1 MKTNPCNGP
10 VRDASLVTLS
20 LLAWNF
26 GALPAA
32 ANPTGGTVAQGSA
45 TFNAAGSQLT
55 IHTATAGTVIN
66 WQTFNVGA
74 GETTTFVEPTSSS
87 VVWNHITDA
96 NPSSILGSINANGY
110 VVLQNQNGFVVGGNA
125 AIKAAGLVMTTSPTP
140 PPTLANGGAW
150 QFDAPPPAAKI
161 INYGQITVAGGPAYL
176 IAADIEN
183 DGTISAHQ
191 GQIGLYAGQEVLVS
205 TSPTGQG
212 LAAKVTLPQG
222 SVDNAGNL
230 IADGGTIAA
239 LAQTVNNNGLIQA
252 NSIQDNNGAIELV
265 AGDLVQLGASS
276 VISAQGDSTGA
287 SSGGS
292 VTIQSGNTFADQA
305 GSTISVAG
313 GAQGGNGGALEVSAA
328 NLGSIQSQVDG
339 HAAPGFQ
346 GGAMTIDTSA
356 ITLNA
361 AAEST
366 YNGLI
371 TSGGLASFTVS
382 ADEIVVNSS
391 WTTPR
396 GLTELNF
403 VAGDNINITA
413 NTLLNLADAGV
424 PSTLN
429 LSAGNSIIVNDGS
442 LNKNGTVN
450 ECGIVAGKNWNV
462 NLTAGTS
469 FLPSGGQPPS
479 PGNPAGGDYEYGV
492 YLGDGQGPGG
502 YIQTQNGNINIWA
515 ANEVIIPTVDL
526 SISSL
531 ILSGAVRTMAGGNI
545 NVTAQYGDV
554 NAGNN
559 ISGYD
564 FSAKPNR
571 NYEELYYAV
580 DAQLGGISTGAGGN
594 VTITAG
600 GDVTSY
606 LPTQNDYDSNLN
618 PSKHD
623 AGIGAF
629 GPEAGNVTITA
640 GGSVYGNYV
649 VANGT
654 GVINAGGNAGKT
666 VDLSDLN
673 ADFALSLVKGS
684 WTVNAQ
690 NIYLDDVINPNGV
703 FNDSTTVYAGTH
715 TFDYDAAA
723 SVALNAANA
732 VEITGAEVPL
742 IPKSQ
747 SALGPGEVSLPVLL
761 PPSLSIV
768 TGAGG
773 LTLDCNVSL
782 FPSADGNLSITTLN
796 GGNFE
801 SRQNPNDTVD
811 VNSYY
816 LEMSASDSQQWADPG
831 TSFTPSDRSTTAAV
845 EVNNPNPVALNI
857 SGNMSEVNVYVTKEA
872 NVTIDG
878 NLFNSAF
885 LGQNLHA
892 SDATTINVAGSIS
905 FSPIYAFTTL
915 SQSLGAGWDSFF
927 SLLVDANPNDVNSV
941 AKPIPAQDNPLLAL
955 NTAKDP
961 TAVKDATTALK
972 NLLAADLL
980 FPVNDPNPGFVYDP
994 ATGLLGY
1001 QYQMNSFVRGIL
1013 EGPLTA
1019 IVYQPNQPGVPDIYK
1034 AADGNY
1040 YFVTTPVS
1048 FVSASVI
1055 ETLYQQSLTSV
1066 HDPTDLPLGF
1076 QIGGPGQF
1084 TINASSMDLGAS
1096 QGIVSW
1102 GSSFGQSSGGLDYS
1116 ALANLTDNAGAA
1128 INVNVTGDLRML
1140 TSTIATFNGGN
1151 VTISS
1156 GGAINLG
1163 LAGVP
1168 FQPSNA
1174 GNIAYGIYTAGAG
1187 DVNVTANGDINIDT
1201 ARIATFNGGNIIVE
1215 SYNGDINAGNGANL
1229 DLQVPFYLYD
1239 PRTGTASSGLIAD
1252 PPLYGSG
1259 ILALVPSLDHQVSPG
1274 ELPGNITVE
1283 TPNGNIVSTLGGIAQ
1298 FALDAN
1304 VGGGPSVNLIAGT
1317 AGVAATS
1324 SQGNINLGQG
1334 GVVGGTV
1341 NVAAQGDIAGLIVSR
1356 QNTTVSGRNLNV
1368 TVLAGGSADVSAV
1381 GTLEGTLIA
1390 NGALNVSG
1398 GDITAALYS
1407 TSTSANGGADQ
1418 NSLGNATTSATAAS
1432 AASTAVND
1440 AKTEVASNNP
1450 GDDDKKKKAPVL
1462 LQRVKRVTVILP
1474 PKA

>member
-1 MKTNPCNGP
+1 M
-10 VRDASLVTLS
+10 
-20 LLAWNF
+20 
-26 GALPAA
+26 
-32 ANPTGGTVAQGSA
+32 
-45 TFNAAGSQLT
+45 
-55 IHTATAGTVIN
+55 
-66 WQTFNVGA
+66 
-74 GETTTFVEPTSSS
+74 
-87 VVWNHITDA
+87 
-96 NPSSILGSINANGY
+96 
-110 VVLQNQNGFVVGGNA
+110 
-125 AIKAAGLVMTTSPTP
+125 
-140 PPTLANGGAW
+140 
-150 QFDAPPPAAKI
+150 
-161 INYGQITVAGGPAYL
+161 
-176 IAADIEN
+176 N
-183 DGTISAHQ
+183 DKSG
-191 GQIGLYAGQEVLVS
+191 
-205 TSPTGQG
+205 
-212 LAAKVTLPQG
+212 
-222 SVDNAGNL
+222 
-230 IADGGTIAA
+230 
-239 LAQTVNNNGLIQA
+239 
-252 NSIQDNNGAIELV
+252 LV
-265 AGDLVQLGASS
+265 AG
-276 VISAQGDSTGA
+276 T
-287 SSGGS
+287 
-292 VTIQSGNTFADQA
+292 
-305 GSTISVAG
+305 
-313 GAQGGNGGALEVSAA
+313 
-328 NLGSIQSQVDG
+328 
-339 HAAPGFQ
+339 
-346 GGAMTIDTSA
+346 
-356 ITLNA
+356 
-361 AAEST
+361 
-366 YNGLI
+366 
-371 TSGGLASFTVS
+371 
-382 ADEIVVNSS
+382 
-391 WTTPR
+391 
-396 GLTELNF
+396 
-403 VAGDNINITA
+403 
-413 NTLLNLADAGV
+413 
-424 PSTLN
+424 
-429 LSAGNSIIVNDGS
+429 
-442 LNKNGTVN
+442 K
-450 ECGIVAGKNWNV
+450 WNV

-469 FLPSGGQPPS
+469 FQPSGGQPPS

-492 YLGDGQGPGG
+492 YLGDGQGNGG
-502 YIQTQNGNINIWA
+502 NIQTQDGNINIWA
-515 ANEVIIPTVDL
+515 ANEVIISTVVL
-526 SISSL
+526 GSGH
-531 ILSGAVRTMAGGNI
+531 LSGAIRTMAGGNI

-554 NAGNN
+554 NAGN
-559 ISGYD
+559 SLFGYS
-564 FSAKPNR
+564 FSTRPQAAWYQVNSS
-571 NYEELYYAV
+571 
-580 DAQLGGISTGAGGN
+580 LGGISTGAGGN

-606 LPTQNDYDSNLN
+606 LPTQFDYDSNR
-618 PSKHD
+618 STGD

-703 FNDSTTVYAGTH
+703 FNDTTPIYTGTH
-715 TFDYDAAA
+715 AFDYDAAA

-955 NTAKDP
+955 NTANDP

-1001 QYQMNSFVRGIL
+1001 QYQMNSYVRGIL

-1066 HDPTDLPLGF
+1066 HGATDLPLGF

-1174 GNIAYGIYTAGAG
+1174 GNFAYGIYTAGAG

-1259 ILALVPSLDHQVSPG
+1259 ILALVPAWIIRCP
-1274 ELPGNITVE
+1274 P
-1283 TPNGNIVSTLGGIAQ
+1283 
-1298 FALDAN
+1298 AN
-1304 VGGGPSVNLIAGT
+1304 FP
-1317 AGVAATS
+1317 ATS
-1324 SQGNINLGQG
+1324 RWRLRMEILFPPW
-1334 GVVGGTV
+1334 
-1341 NVAAQGDIAGLIVSR
+1341 
-1356 QNTTVSGRNLNV
+1356 
-1368 TVLAGGSADVSAV
+1368 
-1381 GTLEGTLIA
+1381 
-1390 NGALNVSG
+1390 
-1398 GDITAALYS
+1398 AALR
-1407 TSTSANGGADQ
+1407 
-1418 NSLGNATTSATAAS
+1418 SLPWMPTLAA
-1432 AASTAVND
+1432 
-1440 AKTEVASNNP
+1440 
-1450 GDDDKKKKAPVL
+1450 APPL
-1462 LQRVKRVTVILP
+1462 I
-1474 PKA
+1474 